1 VSPDFRFLSS
11 GRTVTL
17 LSVVSLVVR
26 PTFPDDRPAVVELVR
41 SAFTDATSDGHEE
54 VEIVEQTWALKP
66 GDDVID
72 LVAVRDGGIIG
83 HVLAAPGTLST
94 TQLLAVAPLAVA
106 PAHQRHGMG
115 SRLMVELLRRAEDA
129 AWPAVVLLG
138 DPKYYERFGF
148 EHAGR
153 TGVVYPHVGP
163 ESPYFQIRRL
173 SRYTPSLHGSF
184 AYCWEA

>member
-1 VSPDFRFLSS
+1 MAPV
-11 GRTVTL
+11 
-17 LSVVSLVVR
+17 VVR
-26 PTFPDDRPAVVELVR
+26 PTLPGDRPAVVELVR
-41 SAFTDATSDGHEE
+41 SAFADATRDGHEE
-54 VEIVEQTWALKP
+54 VDIVERTWALKP

-72 LVAVRDGGIIG
+72 LVAARDAEIIG

-94 TQLLAVAPLAVA
+94 AQLLAVAPLAVA
-106 PAHQRHGMG
+106 PAHQRHGIG
-115 SRLMVELLRRAEDA
+115 SRLMVELLRRAGDA

-138 DPKYYERFGF
+138 DPEYYERFGF

-153 TGVVYPHVGP
+153 TGVVYPPVGP